1 MGSRLIF
8 FFRRINSPYIED
20 PTLKGHTMTTA
31 AIITIVILSVLL
43 TVAIGAALFF
53 IYIALLMTEER
64 DEYKKK
70 YEAKLSKNI
79 ESDAEKIVDDLLAV
93 YRASK
98 K

>member
-1 MGSRLIF
+1 
-8 FFRRINSPYIED
+8 
-20 PTLKGHTMTTA
+20 MTTA
-31 AIITIVILSVLL
+31 AIITIVIISLL
-43 TVAIGAALFF
+43 LAAAIVATLLF
-53 IYIALLMTEER
+53 IYIAYLMTEER

-70 YEAKLSKNI
+70 YEAQLSKNI

>member
-1 MGSRLIF
+1 
-8 FFRRINSPYIED
+8 
-20 PTLKGHTMTTA
+20 MTTA

-43 TVAIGAALFF
+43 TVAIGATLFF

-64 DEYKKK
+64 DKYKKK
-70 YEAKLSKNI
+70 YEAKLSNEI
-79 ESDAEKIVDDLLAV
+79 ETDAEKIVDDLLAV

>member
-1 MGSRLIF
+1 
-8 FFRRINSPYIED
+8 
-20 PTLKGHTMTTA
+20 MTTT
-31 AIITIVILSVLL
+31 AIIAIVILSILL
-43 TVAIGAALFF
+43 TIAIGATLFF

-70 YEAKLSKNI
+70 YEAQLGKNI

>member
-1 MGSRLIF
+1 
-8 FFRRINSPYIED
+8 
-20 PTLKGHTMTTA
+20 MTTA
-31 AIITIVILSVLL
+31 TIIAIGILSILL
-43 TVAIGAALFF
+43 TIAIGATLFF
-53 IYIALLMTEER
+53 IYVALLMTEER

-70 YEAKLSKNI
+70 YEAQLVKNI